1 MPDMKQ
7 PHGLGRS
14 DEEILAEAMN
24 LVAEEDRATEI
35 PARLETAVMRAWDAR
50 RAQESVGPLHV
61 ARPVWAAVLA
71 AAACAVL
78 AAALW
83 VQRAADTGTTSEPAS
98 AALVETPSALSVSN
112 DVAGYSLDAI
122 ATTGVLLQED
132 RASLQLVRL
141 SVQPSVLAA
150 FGYPLANPTDTQPLD
165 VDVLIGLDGVPR
177 AMRPVENA
185 GAWRTQ

>member
-14 DEEILAEAMN
+14 DEEILAEAMR
-24 LVAEEDRATEI
+24 LVAEQDRATDI
-35 PARLETAVMRAWDAR
+35 PARLEAAVMRAWDAR
-50 RAQESVGPLHV
+50 GAHASAGRRHV
-61 ARPVWAAVLA
+61 ARPVWAAALA

-78 AAALW
+78 AVALW
-83 VQRAADTGTTSEPAS
+83 VQRTAEDETGSGPAS
-98 AALVETPSALSVSN
+98 AALVETTSN
-112 DVAGYSLDAI
+112 DVAAYPLDAI

-150 FGYPLANPTDTQPLD
+150 FGYPLANPTDTEPLD
-165 VDVLIGLDGVPR
+165 VEVLIGLDGVPR
-177 AMRPVENA
+177 AIRPVETTA
-185 GAWRTQ
+185 AWRTQ

>member
-7 PHGLGRS
+7 PHGSRRS
-14 DEEILAEAMN
+14 DGEILAEAIH
-24 LVAEEDRATEI
+24 LVAEDDRATDI
-35 PARLETAVMRAWDAR
+35 PAHLETAVMKAWDVRAGRESRRYHLGAR
-50 RAQESVGPLHV
+50 RIGV
-61 ARPVWAAVLA
+61 AALA
-71 AAACAVL
+71 TAACAVL

-83 VQRAADTGTTSEPAS
+83 VQRDADNGSDTGPAP
-98 AALVETPSALSVSN
+98 AALGETVFT
-112 DVAGYSLDAI
+112 DVADYSLDSI
-122 ATTGVLLQED
+122 ATTGVLLEED

-177 AMRPVENA
+177 AIRPVDNN
-185 GAWRTQ
+185 GTWSTR